1 MSLTKSIAAGI
12 AIAVIGTSALAGEAR
27 IYPYASNENFCP
39 AGLQPITISG
49 VICCGTP
56 NTSHT
61 YQQVMAH
68 PVKKKTHYA
77 RQSRAVD
84 TCREGE
90 KAVIKPRFSTG
101 R

>member
-1 MSLTKSIAAGI
+1 MSFTKSIAAGI
-12 AIAVIGTSALAGEAR
+12 AIAVIGTGAIAGEAK
-27 IYPYASNENFCP
+27 IYTYASKENFCP

-61 YQQVMAH
+61 YQKVMAH
-68 PVKKKTHYA
+68 PVKKKTHHV

-90 KAVIKPRFSTG
+90 KG
-101 R
+101 CY

>member
-1 MSLTKSIAAGI
+1 MSRTKSIAAGI
-12 AIAVIGTSALAGEAR
+12 AIAVIGTSALAGDAK

-68 PVKKKTHYA
+68 PVKKTHYVRKA
-77 RQSRAVD
+77 RVVD

-90 KAVIKPRFSTG
+90 KG
-101 R
+101 CY

>member
-12 AIAVIGTSALAGEAR
+12 AIAVIGTSALAGEAK

-39 AGLQPITISG
+39 AGLQPVTISG

-56 NTSHT
+56 NTSQT
-61 YQQVMAH
+61 YQQVMAN
-68 PVKKKTHYA
+68 PVKKTQYVRK
-77 RQSRAVD
+77 SRAVD

-90 KAVIKPRFSTG
+90 KG
-101 R
+101 CY